1 MVLGT
6 DGLSLARYIS
16 QSPVLMR
23 FIRPV
28 ANAYARAA
36 GYRQLGLKYDDLI
49 IEENKTVQKAISR
62 MGERESYDRAFRL
75 RQAVQQSI
83 LHRDLP
89 KDKWVTKE
97 EDIRYLTPYIKE
109 ISDEEAERSAW
120 DTIKVKKGGH

>member
-49 IEENKTVQKAISR
+49 IEENKTVQKVS
-62 MGERESYDRAFRL
+62 
-75 RQAVQQSI
+75 
-83 LHRDLP
+83 
-89 KDKWVTKE
+89 
-97 EDIRYLTPYIKE
+97 
-109 ISDEEAERSAW
+109 
-120 DTIKVKKGGH
+120 